1 MPQSENLITTL
12 DQFNTAVYLKNPQGQ
27 YLSMNRKGIEVMS
40 QSHAHV
46 LGRTAFDLFDL
57 TTASQMVESD
67 QYALSSRSIYTRA
80 FDAKDRH
87 TGKPLHIFTAKAPII
102 SPSGEAIG
110 IVGMSI
116 VNCKNSEL
124 FSESCSLLPRF
135 IKYKFSNLIEG
146 LIETRTVADFFKI
159 H

>member
-1 MPQSENLITTL
+1 MPQPENLITTL
-12 DQFNTAVYLKNPQGQ
+12 DQFNTAVYLKNPRGQ

-40 QSHAHV
+40 HSHAHV

-80 FDAKDRH
+80 FDAKDRQ
-87 TGKPLHIFTAKAPII
+87 TGKPLHLFTAKAPII
-102 SPSGEAIG
+102 SPSGDSIG

-124 FSESCSLLPRF
+124 FAESCRLLPRF
-135 IKYKFSNLIEG
+135 IKYKYFNLIEG
-146 LIETRTVADFFKI
+146 LIETRTVLDFFKI